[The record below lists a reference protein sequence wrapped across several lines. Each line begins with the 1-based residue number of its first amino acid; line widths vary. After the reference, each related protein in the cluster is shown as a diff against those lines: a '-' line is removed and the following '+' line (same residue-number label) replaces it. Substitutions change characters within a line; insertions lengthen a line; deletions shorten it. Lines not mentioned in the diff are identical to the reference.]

1 MQVGPFLVWLKSPIR
16 SFWNILQR
24 LYPRLPVV
32 DGGSI
37 HDFHIELVTPRNL
50 RKWWRPQVLFLLD
63 GERVFE
69 PFPKEQSFP
78 LFEWGLNYSIATRAH
93 RYCLLHSAVLERNGR
108 ALILP
113 ALPGSGK
120 STLSAAL
127 MHNGWRLLSDEFGIL
142 RPELG
147 TLVPMPRAIP
157 LKNESIEV
165 IREQIPDAVI
175 GPRYTKTRKGDVA
188 HVAATEDSLVRHA
201 EEVMPAWI
209 VFPRYIRNGG
219 FHLDPVFGSEA
230 FVRLSNNSFNYRL
243 LGEVSY
249 LSLTS
254 MVQSCD
260 CYNLVYGDL
269 DRAVE
274 ALTELAA

>member
-1 MQVGPFLVWLKSPIR
+1 MVWLKSPIR
-16 SFWNILQR
+16 SFWDVLQK

-32 DGGSI
+32 EGECI
-37 HDFHIELVTPRNL
+37 HDFHVQLVSPRNL
-50 RKWWRPQVLFLLD
+50 RRWWHPQVLFLLD

-69 PFPKEQSFP
+69 PFPREHSFP

-108 ALILP
+108 AMILP

-165 IREQIPDAVI
+165 IGKQIPSAI
-175 GPRYTKTRKGDVA
+175 MGPRYTKTRKGDVA
-188 HVAATEDSLVRHA
+188 HVAVTEESIARQT
-201 EEVMPAWI
+201 EEAMPAWI
-209 VFPRYIRNGG
+209 VFPRYERDSGLQ
-219 FHLDPVFGSEA
+219 LDPVLGSEA

-254 MVQSCD
+254 MVRSCD

-269 DRAVE
+269 ARAVE
-274 ALTELAA
+274 ALTDLAT